1 MSPVEIGIIM
11 LIATLVLL
19 FLGTHI
25 GIALILPSFLG
36 VWWIRGDIEIATR
49 LLSLT
54 ANDALANYL
63 FAMVP
68 LFVLMGLVVDRAGI
82 GRDTFDVAQWLVGR
96 FRGGLGSAT
105 VMANAI
111 FAAITGISVA
121 SAALFTRVAVPQMVR
136 LGYQPRFAVGAV
148 AGSSVLGMLIPPSL
162 LLMLYGIITETSIG
176 KLFIAG
182 IVPGILL
189 ALVFCIKIY
198 LLAVFWPNYVTD
210 PDFQPGENGETSENA
225 LSIAKKILPSLSL
238 ILIVLGGI
246 YGGVFTVTEAAA
258 AGAAVAIIIALVMR
272 RISWTDFR
280 DIMRET
286 AFTSTSILFLILGAS
301 IYSKLLTFSMIPQNL
316 LGAIQAANFGFYPF
330 VSVYIIFLIGLGM
343 ILDSASILL
352 ITIPLVLPIMQN
364 FGTDMVWFGIISV
377 IAVEIGLLTPPFG
390 LSVYVVEAALK
401 DVKVSLVGIFQGS
414 FPYVLSM
421 LVILIALII
430 FPQIALLL
438 PNLN

>member
-1 MSPVEIGIIM
+1 MTPVEIGVLM
-11 LIATLVLL
+11 LIASLVLL

-25 GIALILPSFLG
+25 GVALILPSFLG
-36 VWWIRGDIEIATR
+36 VWLIRGDIEIATR

-68 LFVLMGLVVDRAGI
+68 LFVLMGLVVDRSGI

-96 FRGGLGSAT
+96 YRGGLGSAT
-105 VMANAI
+105 VMANAV

-182 IVPGILL
+182 IIPGILL
-189 ALVFCIKIY
+189 ALAFCIEIY
-198 LLAVFWPNYVTD
+198 LLAVFWPNYVKD
-210 PDFQPGENGETSENA
+210 PNIKLADTGDTGESAATA
-225 LSIAKKILPSLSL
+225 AMKILPSCLL
-238 ILIVLGGI
+238 ITIVLGGI

-258 AGAAVAIIIALVMR
+258 AGAAIAIVIGVLMR
-272 RISWTDFR
+272 RISWKDFVA
-280 DIMRET
+280 ILSET
-286 AFTSTSILFLILGAS
+286 AFTSASILFLILGAS

-316 LGAIQAANFGFYPF
+316 LGLIKSASLGFYPF
-330 VSVYIIFLIGLGM
+330 ISVYIVFLIGLGM

-352 ITIPLVLPIMQN
+352 ITIPLVLPLAQS
-364 FGTDMVWFGIISV
+364 FGADLVWFGIISV

-390 LSVYVVEAALK
+390 LSVYVVESALK
-401 DVKVSLVGIFQGS
+401 DIKVSLPEIFQGAL
-414 FPYVLSM
+414 PYVLSM
-421 LVILIALII
+421 LIVLIAIVL
-430 FPQIALLL
+430 FPSIALLL
-438 PNLN
+438 PNL